1 MSDIGNVS
9 KESGASEGL
18 AKGRGEK
25 ESAPTESRVHEQF
38 IKWISAHEEQV
49 QQILCHSNEFKRES
63 FCGEVDVSR
72 DEGSFLWRGAAP

>member
-9 KESGASEGL
+9 KGSGVSEGL

-38 IKWISAHEEQV
+38 IKWISGHEDQV
-49 QQILCHSNEFKRES
+49 QQILCHSSEF
-63 FCGEVDVSR
+63 
-72 DEGSFLWRGAAP
+72 

>member
-1 MSDIGNVS
+1 MSDIGHVS

-38 IKWISAHEEQV
+38 IKWISADEDHV
-49 QQILCHSNEFKRES
+49 QQILCHSN
-63 FCGEVDVSR
+63 
-72 DEGSFLWRGAAP
+72 